1 MEGSTN
7 KIKGMNCAGLEREDF
22 DAGPTDLDCIESG
35 LWIGEFL
42 C

>member
-7 KIKGMNCAGLEREDF
+7 KIKGTNCAGLTREDF
-22 DAGPTDLDCIESG
+22 DAGPTDLDCIESE
-35 LWIGEFL
+35 LWIGEFR